1 MEQRIVNKER
11 SILFVKQNERNMFW
25 RMYLLEN
32 HPLYAGDDTV
42 MGGLIDNPDSI
53 SWDSWISSGVIVEGS
68 KLLNGSRID
77 GNFEIRGS
85 TLSNLVIRDA
95 KPETDNS
102 STSNVIH
109 NSTLNFHA
117 LVEIY
122 LAQFILIGNTLIDGY
137 VDISK
142 VEGLVLKNSCL
153 TGSMDLGNCYELL
166 ELEDCF
172 FNGNLIFDCENYK
185 WENVKIEGNQ
195 TVN

>member
-11 SILFVKQNERNMFW
+11 SILFIKENPKNQFW

-32 HPLYAGDDTV
+32 HPLYTGDDTV
-42 MGGLIDNPDSI
+42 RGGLIDDPDSI
-53 SWDSWISSGVIVEGS
+53 SWDSWLDSDVIVDRS
-68 KLLNGSRID
+68 KILNGSRIE
-77 GNFEIRGS
+77 GYFEIRGS

-95 KPETDNS
+95 KPETYP

-153 TGSMDLGNCYELL
+153 TGSIDLGNCYELL

-185 WENVKIEGNQ
+185 WDNVKIEGNQ
-195 TVN
+195 IIK

>member
-1 MEQRIVNKER
+1 MEQRMVNKER
-11 SILFVKQNERNMFW
+11 SILFIKENPKNQFW

-32 HPLYAGDDTV
+32 HPLYTGDDTV
-42 MGGLIDNPDSI
+42 RGGLIDDPDSI
-53 SWDSWISSGVIVEGS
+53 SWDSWLDSDVIVDRS
-68 KLLNGSRID
+68 KILNGSRIE
-77 GNFEIRGS
+77 GYFEIRGS

-95 KPETDNS
+95 KPETYP

-142 VEGLVLKNSCL
+142 VAGLDLKNSCL
-153 TGSMDLGNCYELL
+153 TGNIDLRNCREFL

-172 FNGNLIFDCENYK
+172 FNGNLIFECGNYK
-185 WENVKIEGNQ
+185 WENAKIEGNKIIK
-195 TVN
+195 

>member
-11 SILFVKQNERNMFW
+11 SILFIKENPKNQFW

-32 HPLYAGDDTV
+32 HPLYTGDDTV
-42 MGGLIDNPDSI
+42 RGGLIDDPDSI
-53 SWDSWISSGVIVEGS
+53 SWDSWLDSDVIVDRS
-68 KLLNGSRID
+68 KILNGSRIE
-77 GNFEIRGS
+77 GYFEIRGS

-95 KPETDNS
+95 NPETDHR
-102 STSNVIH
+102 TSNIIH

-195 TVN
+195 IIK

>member
-11 SILFVKQNERNMFW
+11 SILFIKENPKSRFW

-32 HPLYAGDDTV
+32 HPLYTGDDTV
-42 MGGLIDNPDSI
+42 RGGLIDDPDSI
-53 SWDSWISSGVIVEGS
+53 SWDSWLDSDAIVDRS
-68 KLLNGSRID
+68 KILNGSRIE
-77 GNFEIRGS
+77 GYFEIRGS

-95 KPETDNS
+95 KPETYP

-122 LAQFILIGNTLIDGY
+122 LSQFILIGNTLIDGY

-153 TGSMDLGNCYELL
+153 TGSIDLGNCYELL

-185 WENVKIEGNQ
+185 WDNVKIEGNQ
-195 TVN
+195 IIK

>member
-11 SILFVKQNERNMFW
+11 SILFVKLDERNMFW

-32 HPLYAGDDTV
+32 HPLYTGDDTV
-42 MGGLIDNPDSI
+42 RGGLIDDPDSI
-53 SWDSWISSGVIVEGS
+53 SWDSWLGSDVIADKS
-68 KLLNGSRID
+68 KILNGSRIE
-77 GNFEIRGS
+77 GYFEIRSS
-85 TLSNLVIRDA
+85 TISNLSI
-95 KPETDNS
+95 TDINPN
-102 STSNVIH
+102 TTPRISNLIK

-195 TVN
+195 IIK

>member
-11 SILFVKQNERNMFW
+11 SILFIKGNPKNQFW

-32 HPLYAGDDTV
+32 HPLYTGDDTV
-42 MGGLIDNPDSI
+42 RGGLIDDPDSI
-53 SWDSWISSGVIVEGS
+53 SWDSWLDSDVIVDRS
-68 KLLNGSRID
+68 KILNGSRIE
-77 GNFEIRGS
+77 GYFEIRGS

-95 KPETDNS
+95 KPETYP

-195 TVN
+195 IIK

>member
-11 SILFVKQNERNMFW
+11 SILFIKENPKNQFW

-32 HPLYAGDDTV
+32 HPLYTGDDTV
-42 MGGLIDNPDSI
+42 RGGLIDDPDSI
-53 SWDSWISSGVIVEGS
+53 SWDSWLDSDVIVDRS
-68 KLLNGSRID
+68 KILNGSRIE
-77 GNFEIRGS
+77 GYFEIRGS

-95 KPETDNS
+95 KPETYP

-122 LAQFILIGNTLIDGY
+122 LSQFILIGNTLIDGY

-153 TGSMDLGNCYELL
+153 TGSIDLGNCYELL

-185 WENVKIEGNQ
+185 WDNVKIEGNQ
-195 TVN
+195 IIK